1 MVSADAGAH
10 STGVTALFRSKKMSP
25 LRSLVSMSLGMTPS
39 WSGFT
44 WYNVRFCAYVGS
56 MPRAEA
62 PASSSAAVARN
73 IAL

>member
-44 WYNVRFCAYVGS
+44 TIQEGQMTNS
-56 MPRAEA
+56 
-62 PASSSAAVARN
+62 ASAMQED
-73 IAL
+73 